1 MSYTILTSRRRWTMW
16 NNLLRINV
24 YLGLWVLGRYD
35 PKLGADLPRSWGG
48 STAFGADRPG
58 ADQLWGVSPVSLVL
72 HNSSHTGSGII
83 VYGLSLK
90 FRILWLI
97 EVVHRWF
104 SKRKHILR
112 QLTCWCAI
120 FSGNIP
126 ASCVRAYR
134 SARRL
139 RNGRGYKPC
148 LSIIYTV
155 IDKQRLRIRLIS
167 H

>member
-1 MSYTILTSRRRWTMW
+1 MLCPSVCRSLSSVTLCIVAKRCVLEHKL
-16 NNLLRINV
+16 LLRTYRKSYMI
-24 YLGLWVLGRYD
+24 
-35 PKLGADLPRSWGG
+35 KQ
-48 STAFGADRPG
+48 T
-58 ADQLWGVSPVSLVL
+58 QTQIEVL

-90 FRILWLI
+90 LRILRLI
-97 EVVHRWF
+97 EVVHRRF

-126 ASCVRAYR
+126 ASCDRAYR

-148 LSIIYTV
+148 LSIIYNV
-155 IDKQRLRIRLIS
+155 IDKQRLRIRLHIT
-167 H
+167 

>member
-1 MSYTILTSRRRWTMW
+1 VICCAKTNEIGWLSKQPLHDVKLVACRTVGLNNSLALAILVRLWSTWSEPYT
-16 NNLLRINV
+16 
-24 YLGLWVLGRYD
+24 D
-35 PKLGADLPRSWGG
+35 
-48 STAFGADRPG
+48 
-58 ADQLWGVSPVSLVL
+58 VL
-72 HNSSHTGSGII
+72 HNSSHMGNGII

-90 FRILWLI
+90 LQILRLI

-126 ASCVRAYR
+126 ASCDRAYR

-139 RNGRGYKPC
+139 RNGRWYKPC
-148 LSIIYTV
+148 LSIIYNV
-155 IDKQRLRIRLIS
+155 IDKQRLRIRLHWPLPDTHKTCTRKPS
-167 H
+167 